1 METRVKVNTGKK
13 SILTIFGGSVLTY
26 FFFVLFSINVKMF
39 YFDFF
44 FKETAK
50 IEYVLDIFHPK

>member
-1 METRVKVNTGKK
+1 MEKNEALWLYLVAEFWL
-13 SILTIFGGSVLTY
+13 I
-26 FFFVLFSINVKMF
+26 FFVLFSINVKMF

-44 FKETAK
+44 FKEAGK